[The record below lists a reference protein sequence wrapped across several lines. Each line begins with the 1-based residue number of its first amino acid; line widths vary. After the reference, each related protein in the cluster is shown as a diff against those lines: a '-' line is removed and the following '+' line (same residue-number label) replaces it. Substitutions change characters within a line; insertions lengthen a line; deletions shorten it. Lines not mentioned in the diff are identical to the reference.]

1 MSEMKW
7 AIITG
12 ADGGMGTEI
21 TRAVAKAGYRIIMAC
36 YHPKK
41 AEVVR
46 GCLSKETGNPDL
58 EVMAIDL
65 SSMQSVVAFASQ
77 ILERNLPISLLMNN
91 AGTMETGFHTT
102 SEGFER
108 TVSVNYMGPYLL
120 TRKLIPL
127 MVRGARIVNM
137 VSCTYAI
144 GKLDF
149 PDFFHRGKTG
159 TFWRIPV
166 YSNTKLALLLFTFEL
181 SEQLR
186 EKGITVNAADPGI
199 VSTDIITMHQWFD
212 PLTDIFFRPFIRTPM
227 QGASTAVGLLLDKR
241 LAGKTGTFNLNNH
254 SKPLSDK
261 YINHVQKRLLWDE
274 TEKQV
279 KKWL

>member
-46 GCLSKETGNPDL
+46 ERLSKETGNPDL
-58 EVMAIDL
+58 EVIAIDL

-77 ILERNLPISLLMNN
+77 ILERNLPIALLMNN
-91 AGTMETGFHTT
+91 AGTMETGRHIT
-102 SEGFER
+102 EDGLER
-108 TVSVNYMGPYLL
+108 TVSVNYVAPYLL

-127 MVRGARIVNM
+127 MEKGSRIVNM

-144 GKLDF
+144 GRLDF
-149 PDFFHRGKTG
+149 PDFFHLGKRGG
-159 TFWRIPV
+159 FWRIPV
-166 YSNTKLALLLFTFEL
+166 YSNTKLALTLFTVNL
-181 SEQLR
+181 ANRVR
-186 EKGITVNAADPGI
+186 ENGIVVNAADPGI
-199 VSTDIITMHQWFD
+199 VSTDIITMHMWFD
-212 PLTDIFFRPFIRTPM
+212 PLTDILFRPFIRTPR
-227 QGASTAVGLLLDKR
+227 QGAATAVHLLLDED
-241 LAGKTGTFNLNNH
+241 AGKRTGTLNASCRPKH
-254 SKPLSDK
+254 LSGK
-261 YINHVQKRLLWDE
+261 YTRHVQMQELWNR
-274 TEKQV
+274 TEKIV
-279 KKWL
+279 EKWL

>member
-46 GCLSKETGNPDL
+46 ECLSKETGNPDL

-108 TVSVNYMGPYLL
+108 TVSGP
-120 TRKLIPL
+120 
-127 MVRGARIVNM
+127 A
-137 VSCTYAI
+137 
-144 GKLDF
+144 
-149 PDFFHRGKTG
+149 
-159 TFWRIPV
+159 
-166 YSNTKLALLLFTFEL
+166 
-181 SEQLR
+181 
-186 EKGITVNAADPGI
+186 
-199 VSTDIITMHQWFD
+199 
-212 PLTDIFFRPFIRTPM
+212 TP
-227 QGASTAVGLLLDKR
+227 
-241 LAGKTGTFNLNNH
+241 
-254 SKPLSDK
+254 PC
-261 YINHVQKRLLWDE
+261 
-274 TEKQV
+274 
-279 KKWL
+279 

>member
-46 GCLSKETGNPDL
+46 ERLSKETGNPDL

-77 ILERNLPISLLMNN
+77 ILERNLPIALLMNN
-91 AGTMETGFHTT
+91 AGTMETGRHIT
-102 SEGFER
+102 EDGLER
-108 TVSVNYMGPYLL
+108 TVSVNYVAPYLL

-127 MVRGARIVNM
+127 MEKGSRIVNM

-144 GKLDF
+144 GRLDF
-149 PDFFHRGKTG
+149 PDFFHLGKRGG
-159 TFWRIPV
+159 FWRIPV
-166 YSNTKLALLLFTFEL
+166 YSNTKLALTLFTVNL
-181 SEQLR
+181 ANR
-186 EKGITVNAADPGI
+186 VKEKGIVVNAADPGI
-199 VSTDIITMHQWFD
+199 VSTDIITMHMWFD
-212 PLTDIFFRPFIRTPM
+212 PLTDILFRPFIRTPR
-227 QGASTAVGLLLDKR
+227 QGAATAVHLLLDED
-241 LAGKTGTFNLNNH
+241 AGKRTGTLNASCRPKH
-254 SKPLSDK
+254 LSGK
-261 YINHVQKRLLWDE
+261 YTRHVQMQELWNR
-274 TEKQV
+274 TEKIV
-279 KKWL
+279 EKWL